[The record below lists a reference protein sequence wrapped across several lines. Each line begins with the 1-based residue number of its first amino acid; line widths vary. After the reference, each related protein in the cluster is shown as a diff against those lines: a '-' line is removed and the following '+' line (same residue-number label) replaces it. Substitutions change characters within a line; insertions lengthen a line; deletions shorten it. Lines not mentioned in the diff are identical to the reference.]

1 MHIEVGFRT
10 YLFYFRDMLQSVLDT
25 LRDANDVQLDCAR
38 LELTVDGD
46 ERRSHTLNSD
56 LLSREQDEMRR
67 MPGEDGNVAGVML
80 HMDEAVIA
88 WNGATYV
95 YPIRTF

>member
-1 MHIEVGFRT
+1 MHVEVGFRT

-46 ERRSHTLNSD
+46 ERRSHILNSD

-67 MPGEDGNVAGVML
+67 MPGEDANVAGVML